1 MSLNCYKFWFHHN
14 LLTIITLLVTW
25 SNFVWI
31 NHNITHDFD
40 NLITRSKVD
49 DNITEKDGVWDDV
62 EDDAAEREIVIEEG
76 DGHGE
81 DDEVGDQ
88 EEQHA
93 DVPVEPEIIVIGT
106 FISEIIVI
114 IIEWTF

>member
-1 MSLNCYKFWFHHN
+1 MSLNCYKFRFHHN

-25 SNFVWI
+25 RNFVWI
-31 NHNITHDFD
+31 NHDFTPD
-40 NLITRSKVD
+40 DTRSEVD
-49 DNITEKDGVWDDV
+49 DNITEKYGVRDDV

-93 DVPVEPEIIVIGT
+93 YVPVESEMIVIGT
-106 FISEIIVI
+106 SKNLK
-114 IIEWTF
+114 

>member
-1 MSLNCYKFWFHHN
+1 M
-14 LLTIITLLVTW
+14 
-25 SNFVWI
+25 WI
-31 NHNITHDFD
+31 NHNFTPDY
-40 NLITRSKVD
+40 TRSKVD
-49 DNITEKDGVWDDV
+49 DNITEKYCVRDDI

-93 DVPVEPEIIVIGT
+93 DVPVEPEIIEMGT
-106 FISEIIVI
+106 FKSEIIVTI
-114 IIEWTF
+114 KEINEFNRYLNDDMG

>member
-1 MSLNCYKFWFHHN
+1 M
-14 LLTIITLLVTW
+14 
-25 SNFVWI
+25 WI
-31 NHNITHDFD
+31 NHDFTPD
-40 NLITRSKVD
+40 YTRSEVD
-49 DNITEKDGVWDDV
+49 DNITEKYGVRDDV

-93 DVPVEPEIIVIGT
+93 DIPVEPEIIEMGT
-106 FISEIIVI
+106 FKSEIIVTI
-114 IIEWTF
+114 KEINEFNRYLNDDMG

>member
-1 MSLNCYKFWFHHN
+1 MQIYQNY
-14 LLTIITLLVTW
+14 LTCSEVE
-25 SNFVWI
+25 
-31 NHNITHDFD
+31 
-40 NLITRSKVD
+40 D
-49 DNITEKDGVWDDV
+49 DITEKDGVRENI
-62 EDDAAEREIVIEEG
+62 EDDPGQGEIIIEEG

-93 DVPVEPEIIVIGT
+93 DVPVEPEIIVI
-106 FISEIIVI
+106 